1 MNLKRLRGIATVALI
16 TIAAALFAGCSNSM
30 AGSVDGNYQMATLS
44 LSATGIP
51 NDYAEQFEKSYP
63 TAAKAASRSI
73 TPNKPFS
80 PDAAAN
86 PDGTTLTFYLT
97 GTSETGKKLDGTDAI
112 EVKLA
117 LKAGSTNV
125 YEMTAADGTAVTLP
139 SMSWNLVLTAYT
151 DGSAKTEPVLQG
163 FCSVDLRNG
172 SGTASFKL
180 SPENLTTP
188 GSVKITG
195 EFPTYDNVASY
206 TMGIYKKTS
215 ASELIKATALVSKT
229 VAANTTTE
237 TFEYECN
244 SVPPGNYLYKMI
256 FQNSDKVITGSFID
270 TLIVDAGN
278 PLERDLDTI
287 DVVNKKPG
295 KPTNFT
301 ASLEEGSEN
310 ADGTYRVKLSWE
322 SGKGETNFEIE
333 LTEYKDDGTTEA
345 TGFPKIYGMASMD
358 KDANGDP
365 IDHVIDFQGSDVWAG
380 KGGAMTYGDTEAFF
394 KLKLGVLYEV
404 RIRARNYVGTSSE
417 STSEVWTPRVAGSD
431 TTGFKAYGVG
441 ASEKINRL
449 KIEYNLN
456 GGILSYYDGASHD
469 DKTVNFTEYK
479 TWEGTDL
486 PLIVIDND
494 TTNLTANK
502 LVKGTSPFDKWLD
515 NAGAEVTDA
524 KSHKNL
530 SVTASFGSS
539 VTGSAS
545 MGEAKKDVALGDIK
559 VKYTTASADQSVT
572 LSPNGT
578 YTIPKK
584 YGSPSV
590 ATKLTIQLAPF
601 DATYEYKNIQ
611 FELSYDGTQTYLPF
625 DTGTTNQCTLSLD
638 DYVAGKIQV
647 RVIADTENAT
657 SMSQTLTFD
666 LQ

>member
-30 AGSVDGNYQMATLS
+30 AGSVDGDYQMATLS

-51 NDYAEQFEKSYP
+51 NDYAAQFEKSYP
-63 TAAKAASRSI
+63 TAAKAVSRSI

-112 EVKLA
+112 EVELT
-117 LKAGSTNV
+117 KAGDE
-125 YEMTAADGTAVTLP
+125 YAIKAKDGGVDVTLP

-195 EFPTYDNVASY
+195 KFKPNDNVASY

-215 ASELIKATALVSKT
+215 ASEKIDEAAGPALVGDGT
-229 VAANTTTE
+229 VDEDFSYT
-237 TFEYECN
+237 CG
-244 SVPPGNYLYKMI
+244 SVDPGSYLYKMV
-256 FQNSDKVITGSFID
+256 FKNADGTITGSFID

-278 PLERDLDTI
+278 PLVRDLGTI

-295 KPTNFT
+295 APTDFA

-417 STSEVWTPRVAGSD
+417 SATEVWTPRVAGSD

-456 GGILSYYDGASHD
+456 GGTLKYHNGSTHET
-469 DKTVNFTEYK
+469 KTVNFTEYK
-479 TWEGTDL
+479 TWAGSAL
-486 PLIVIDND
+486 PLLVIDND
-494 TTNLTANK
+494 DANTTSHK
-502 LVKGTSPFDKWLD
+502 LMKGTSPFANWLD
-515 NAGAEVTDA
+515 STGVAVTHA
-524 KSHKNL
+524 TSHKNL

-545 MGEAKKDVALGDIK
+545 MADAKKDVELDDIT
-559 VKYTTASADQSVT
+559 VNHTAAAGSQEVT
-572 LSPNGT
+572 LSANGT
-578 YTIPKK
+578 NVIPKK

-590 ATKLTIQLAPF
+590 ATKLTIQLNTTG
-601 DATYEYKNIQ
+601 DKYKNVQ
-611 FELSYDGTQTYLPF
+611 FELSYNGTQTFLPF
-625 DTGTTNQCTLSLD
+625 DSGTTNQCTLSLD

-647 RVIADTENAT
+647 RVIADTDNAT

>member
-322 SGKGETNFEIE
+322 SGKGETNFEVE
-333 LTEYKDDGTTEA
+333 LTEYKDDGSTPA
-345 TGFPKIYGMASMD
+345 TGYPKIYGMSSMD
-358 KDANGDP
+358 KDADGDP

-394 KLKLGVLYEV
+394 KLKLGVLYDV

-417 STSEVWTPRVAGSD
+417 SATETWTARSAAD
-431 TTGFKAYGVG
+431 TTDTEFEGYADDK
-441 ASEKINRL
+441 KINRF

-456 GGILSYYDGASHD
+456 GGILSYYNGAAHE

-479 TWEGTDL
+479 TWEGTNL
-486 PLIVIDND
+486 PLITMGTGATDH
-494 TTNLTANK
+494 K
-502 LVKGTSPFDKWLD
+502 LIKGTSPFAAWLD
-515 NAGAEVTDA
+515 STNTSVTDA
-524 KSHKNL
+524 TSHKNL

-590 ATKLTIQLAPF
+590 ATKLTIQLAPS

-611 FELSYDGTQTYLPF
+611 FELSYNGTQTFLPF
-625 DTGTTNQCTLSLD
+625 DTSTTNQCTLSLD

>member
-30 AGSVDGNYQMATLS
+30 AGSVDGDYQMATLS

-51 NDYAEQFEKSYP
+51 NDYAAQFEKSYP

-112 EVKLA
+112 EVELT
-117 LKAGSTNV
+117 KAGNEYTIKK
-125 YEMTAADGTAVTLP
+125 AGGTADVTLP

-195 EFPTYDNVASY
+195 KFKPNDNVDSY

-215 ASELIKATALVSKT
+215 ASESLDETSET
-229 VAANTTTE
+229 YGGNGTTDE
-237 TFEYECN
+237 EFEYTCG
-244 SVPPGNYLYKMI
+244 SIAPGNYLYKMV
-256 FQNSDKVITGSFID
+256 FTNADGVITGSFID

-278 PLERDLDTI
+278 PLVRDLGTI

-295 KPTNFT
+295 APTDFA
-301 ASLEEGSEN
+301 ASLVKGTEN
-310 ADGTYRVKLSWE
+310 ADGTYQVKLSWK
-322 SGKGETNFEIE
+322 SGGGETNFEVE
-333 LTEYKDDGTTEA
+333 LTEYDADGANTDTS
-345 TGFPKIYGMASMD
+345 TKKIYGMASMD
-358 KDANGDP
+358 PLDP
-365 IDHVIDFQGSDVWAG
+365 KEVENFQGSDVWAG

-394 KLKLGVLYEV
+394 KLKLGVVYDV
-404 RIRARNYVGTSSE
+404 RIRARNYVGTSAAIDAD
-417 STSEVWTPRVAGSD
+417 WTKRSAAGTTD
-431 TTGFKAYGVG
+431 TNFEGYA
-441 ASEKINRL
+441 AADKINRM

-456 GGILSYYDGASHD
+456 GGTLKYHNANAGQYDPD
-469 DKTVNFTEYK
+469 RTTNFTEYK
-479 TWEGTDL
+479 TWTGTDL
-486 PLIVIDND
+486 PLITVG
-494 TTNLTANK
+494 TASPAHQLT
-502 LVKGTSPFDKWLD
+502 KGTSPFAQWLD
-515 NAGAEVTDA
+515 NAGNPITVSDY
-524 KSHKNL
+524 KNL
-530 SVTASFGSS
+530 SVTADFGSS
-539 VTGSAS
+539 VEGSAS
-545 MGEAKKDVALGDIK
+545 MADEKKDVEVDDIT
-559 VKYTTASADQSVT
+559 VTYGSTTSGTASSVT
-572 LSPNGT
+572 LTPNGT
-578 YTIPKK
+578 YTIPKVM
-584 YGSPSV
+584 GTPN
-590 ATKLTIQLAPF
+590 ATVTTITIQL
-601 DATYEYKNIQ
+601 DMSKGYKNVQ
-611 FELSYDGTQTYLPF
+611 FELSYDGTQTMLPV
-625 DTGTTNQCTLSLD
+625 TGTGNNECNLVLD
-638 DYVAGKIQV
+638 NYVAGKIQV
-647 RVIADTENAT
+647 RVIADTANAT

>member
-1 MNLKRLRGIATVALI
+1 MNLKRLHGIYAVALI

-30 AGSVDGNYQMATLS
+30 AGGVDSGTGMAMLS

-51 NDYAEQFEKSYP
+51 NDYAAQFEKSYP

-73 TPNKPFS
+73 TPDTPYT
-80 PDAAAN
+80 PAD
-86 PDGTTLTFYLT
+86 TTLTFYLS

-117 LKAGSTNV
+117 LKAGSTDV

-195 EFPTYDNVASY
+195 KFKPNENVASY

-215 ASELIKATALVSKT
+215 ASEKIDEAAGPALVGDGT
-229 VAANTTTE
+229 VDEDFSYT
-237 TFEYECN
+237 CG
-244 SVPPGNYLYKMI
+244 SVDPGSYLYKMV
-256 FQNSDKVITGSFID
+256 FKNADGTITGSFID

-278 PLERDLDTI
+278 PLVRDLGTI

-295 KPTNFT
+295 APTDFA

-358 KDANGDP
+358 KNADGDP

-417 STSEVWTPRVAGSD
+417 SATEVWTPRVAGSD

-456 GGILSYYDGASHD
+456 GGTLKYHNGSTHET
-469 DKTVNFTEYK
+469 KTVNFTEYK
-479 TWEGTDL
+479 TWAGSDL
-486 PLIVIDND
+486 PLLVIDND
-494 TTNLTANK
+494 DANTTSHK
-502 LVKGTSPFDKWLD
+502 LMKGTSPFAEWLD
-515 NAGAEVTDA
+515 STGAALIDA
-524 KSHKNL
+524 ESHKNL

-545 MGEAKKDVALGDIK
+545 MADAKKDVELGDIT
-559 VKYTTASADQSVT
+559 VNYTAAAGSQEVT
-572 LSPNGT
+572 LSANGT
-578 YTIPKK
+578 NVIPKK

-590 ATKLTIQLAPF
+590 ATKLTIQLNTTG
-601 DATYEYKNIQ
+601 DKYKNVQ
-611 FELSYDGTQTYLPF
+611 FELSYNGTQTFLPF

>member
-1 MNLKRLRGIATVALI
+1 MNLKRLHGIYAVALI

-30 AGSVDGNYQMATLS
+30 AGGVDSGTGMAMLS

-51 NDYAEQFEKSYP
+51 NDYAAQFEKSYP

-73 TPNKPFS
+73 TPDTPYT
-80 PDAAAN
+80 PAD
-86 PDGTTLTFYLT
+86 TTLTFYLS
-97 GTSETGKKLDGTDAI
+97 GTSETGKRLDGTDAI
-112 EVKLA
+112 EVVLTETA
-117 LKAGSTNV
+117 AGSGE
-125 YEMTAADGTAVTLP
+125 YAIKAKDGGVDVTLP

-151 DGSAKTEPVLQG
+151 DGSTKAKPVLQG
-163 FCSVDLRNG
+163 FCAVDLRNG

-188 GSVKITG
+188 GSVTITG
-195 EFPTYDNVASY
+195 DFPTYDNVASY

-215 ASELIKATALVSKT
+215 ASELIKADALVSKT

-244 SVPPGNYLYKMI
+244 SVPPGTYLYKMV
-256 FQNSDKVITGSFID
+256 FKNADGTITGSFID

-278 PLERDLDTI
+278 PLVRDLGTI

-358 KDANGDP
+358 KNADGDP

-417 STSEVWTPRVAGSD
+417 SATEVWTPRVAGSD

-456 GGILSYYDGASHD
+456 GGTLKYHNGSTHET
-469 DKTVNFTEYK
+469 KTVNFTEYK
-479 TWEGTDL
+479 TWTGSNL

-494 TTNLTANK
+494 DANTTSHK
-502 LVKGTSPFDKWLD
+502 LMKGTSPFVKWLD
-515 NAGAEVTDA
+515 NAGAGVTDA
-524 KSHKNL
+524 ESHKNL

-545 MGEAKKDVALGDIK
+545 MADAKKDVELGDIT
-559 VKYTTASADQSVT
+559 VNYTTAAGSQEVT
-572 LSPNGT
+572 LSENGT
-578 YTIPKK
+578 NVIPKK

-590 ATKLTIQLAPF
+590 ATKLTIQLNTTG
-601 DATYEYKNIQ
+601 DKYKNVQ
-611 FELSYDGTQTYLPF
+611 FELSYDGTQTFLPF

-647 RVIADTENAT
+647 RVIADTANAT

>member
-30 AGSVDGNYQMATLS
+30 AGSVDGDYQMATLS

-73 TPNKPFS
+73 TPDKPFS
-80 PDAAAN
+80 PDADAN
-86 PDGTTLTFYLT
+86 PTGTTLTFYLT

-195 EFPTYDNVASY
+195 KFKPNDNVASY

-215 ASELIKATALVSKT
+215 ASEALNETSET
-229 VAANTTTE
+229 YGGDGTTDEVFTYNC
-237 TFEYECN
+237 T
-244 SVPPGNYLYKMI
+244 SIAPGNYLYKMV
-256 FQNSDKVITGSFID
+256 FTNADGTITGSFID

-278 PLERDLDTI
+278 PLVRDLGTI

-295 KPTNFT
+295 APTDFA
-301 ASLEEGSEN
+301 ASLVKGTEN
-310 ADGTYRVKLSWE
+310 DDGTYQVKLSWK
-322 SGKGETNFEIE
+322 SGGGETNFEIE
-333 LTEYKDDGTTEA
+333 LTEYTDDGTTPA
-345 TGFPKIYGMASMD
+345 DGFPKFYGMRSMD
-358 KDANGDP
+358 PATTEATKTIEN
-365 IDHVIDFQGSDVWAG
+365 FQGSDVWAG
-380 KGGAMTYGDTEAFF
+380 KGGAMTYGDNEAFF
-394 KLKLGVLYEV
+394 KLKLGVVYDV
-404 RIRARNYVGTSSE
+404 RIRARNYVGTSSVS
-417 STSEVWTPRVAGSD
+417 STETWTARSAAGTTD
-431 TTGFKAYGVG
+431 TEFEGYA
-441 ASEKINRL
+441 AADKINRM

-456 GGILSYYDGASHD
+456 GGTLKYHNANSGQYDPD
-469 DKTVNFTEYK
+469 RTTNFTEYK
-479 TWEGTDL
+479 TWTGTDL
-486 PLIVIDND
+486 PLI
-494 TTNLTANK
+494 TAGTASPAHQ
-502 LVKGTSPFDKWLD
+502 LSKGSSPFAQWLD
-515 NAGAEVTDA
+515 NAGNPITVSDY
-524 KSHKNL
+524 KNL
-530 SVTASFGSS
+530 SVTADFGSS
-539 VTGSAS
+539 VEGSAS
-545 MGEAKKDVALGDIK
+545 MADEKKDVELDDIT
-559 VKYTTASADQSVT
+559 VTYGSTTSGTASSVT
-572 LSPNGT
+572 LTPNGT
-578 YTIPKK
+578 YTIPKVM
-584 YGSPSV
+584 GTPN
-590 ATKLTIQLAPF
+590 ATVTTITIQL
-601 DATYEYKNIQ
+601 DMSKGYKNVQ
-611 FELSYDGTQTYLPF
+611 FELSYDGTQTMLPV
-625 DTGTTNQCTLSLD
+625 TGTGLNECNLVLD
-638 DYVAGKIQV
+638 NYVAGKIQV
-647 RVIADTENAT
+647 RVIADTANAT

>member
-30 AGSVDGNYQMATLS
+30 AGSVDGDYQMATLS

-51 NDYAEQFEKSYP
+51 NDYAAQFEKSYP

-73 TPNKPFS
+73 TPDKPFS

-86 PDGTTLTFYLT
+86 PTGTTLTFYLT

-112 EVKLA
+112 EVELT
-117 LKAGSTNV
+117 KAGDEYTIKK
-125 YEMTAADGTAVTLP
+125 AGGTADVTLP

-188 GSVKITG
+188 GSVTITG
-195 EFPTYDNVASY
+195 KFKPNENVASY

-215 ASELIKATALVSKT
+215 ASEALNEKPETYSGSG
-229 VAANTTTE
+229 TTDEEFTYNC
-237 TFEYECN
+237 T
-244 SVPPGNYLYKMI
+244 SIAPGNYLYKMV
-256 FQNSDKVITGSFID
+256 FKNADGTITGSFID

-278 PLERDLDTI
+278 PLVRDLGTI

-295 KPTNFT
+295 APTDFA
-301 ASLEEGSEN
+301 ASLVKGTEN
-310 ADGTYRVKLSWE
+310 DDGTYQVKLSWK
-322 SGKGETNFEIE
+322 SGGGETNFEIE
-333 LTEYKDDGTTEA
+333 LTEYTDDGTTPA
-345 TGFPKIYGMASMD
+345 DGFPKFYGMRSMD
-358 KDANGDP
+358 PATTEATKTIEN
-365 IDHVIDFQGSDVWAG
+365 FQGSDVWAG

-394 KLKLGVLYEV
+394 KLKLGVVYDV
-404 RIRARNYVGTSSE
+404 RIRARNYVGTSAA
-417 STSEVWTPRVAGSD
+417 TNTDWTVRTAAGTTDTEFEGYVAAD
-431 TTGFKAYGVG
+431 
-441 ASEKINRL
+441 KINRM

-456 GGILSYYDGASHD
+456 GGKLLYYNGSTHEQPA
-469 DKTVNFTEYK
+469 KETNFTEYK
-479 TWEGTDL
+479 TWTGSNL
-486 PLIVIDND
+486 PLLVIDND
-494 TTNLTANK
+494 DANTTSHK
-502 LVKGTSPFDKWLD
+502 LMKDTSPFAKWLD
-515 NAGAEVTDA
+515 STGTAVTTADY
-524 KSHKNL
+524 KNL
-530 SVTASFGSS
+530 SVTANFGSS
-539 VTGSAS
+539 VTASAS
-545 MGEAKKDVALGDIK
+545 MADKKTDVDLNDIK
-559 VKYTTASADQSVT
+559 VKYTTVSADQPVT
-572 LSPNGT
+572 LSENGT
-578 YTIPKK
+578 YEIPKA

-590 ATKLTIQLAPF
+590 ATKLTIQL
-601 DATYEYKNIQ
+601 DMSKGYKNVQ
-611 FELSYDGTQTYLPF
+611 FELTYDGAQTFLPF

-647 RVIADTENAT
+647 RVIADTANAT

>member
-30 AGSVDGNYQMATLS
+30 AGSVDGDYQMATLS

-51 NDYAEQFEKSYP
+51 NDYAAQFEKSYP

-73 TPNKPFS
+73 TPDKPFS

-117 LKAGSTNV
+117 LKAGSTDV

-151 DGSAKTEPVLQG
+151 DGSAKTKPVLQG

-195 EFPTYDNVASY
+195 KFKPNDNVDSY

-215 ASELIKATALVSKT
+215 ASESLDETSET
-229 VAANTTTE
+229 YNGDGTTDKEFTYNC
-237 TFEYECN
+237 T
-244 SVPPGNYLYKMI
+244 SIAPGNYLYKMV
-256 FQNSDKVITGSFID
+256 FKNADGTITGSFID

-278 PLERDLDTI
+278 PLERYLGTI

-295 KPTNFT
+295 APTDFA
-301 ASLEEGSEN
+301 ASLVKNSEN
-310 ADGTYRVKLSWE
+310 ADGTYQVKLSWK
-322 SGKGETNFEIE
+322 SGGGETNFEIE
-333 LTEYKDDGTTEA
+333 LTEYTDDGTGTDNVA
-345 TGFPKIYGMASMD
+345 TGFPKIYGMSSMD
-358 KDANGDP
+358 KNAAGSP
-365 IDHVIDFQGSDVWAG
+365 IDNVIDFQGSDVWAG

-394 KLKLGVLYEV
+394 KLKLGVVYDV
-404 RIRARNYVGTSSE
+404 RIRARNYVGTSAA
-417 STSEVWTPRVAGSD
+417 TDADWTVRTAAGTSD
-431 TTGFKAYGVG
+431 TNFEGYA
-441 ASEKINRL
+441 AADKINRM

-456 GGILSYYDGASHD
+456 GGKLKYYNAGSNQYDPD
-469 DKTVNFTEYK
+469 RTTNFTEYK
-479 TWEGTDL
+479 TWTGTNL
-486 PLIVIDND
+486 PLITIG
-494 TTNLTANK
+494 TASPAHQLT
-502 LVKGTSPFDKWLD
+502 KGTSPFAQWLD
-515 NAGAEVTDA
+515 NAGDPIIESDY
-524 KSHKNL
+524 KNL
-530 SVTASFGSS
+530 SVTADFGSS
-539 VTGSAS
+539 VEGSAS
-545 MGEAKKDVALGDIK
+545 MADEKKDVELDDIT
-559 VKYTTASADQSVT
+559 VTYGSTTSGTASSVT
-572 LSPNGT
+572 LTPNGT
-578 YTIPKK
+578 YTIPKVM
-584 YGSPSV
+584 GTPN
-590 ATKLTIQLAPF
+590 ATVTTITIQL
-601 DATYEYKNIQ
+601 DMSKGYKNVQ
-611 FELSYDGTQTYLPF
+611 FELSYDGTQTMLPV
-625 DTGTTNQCTLSLD
+625 TGTGNNECNLVLD
-638 DYVAGKIQV
+638 NYVAGKIQV
-647 RVIADTENAT
+647 RVIADTANAT